1 MANACEPTAK
11 PVYKQLSAD
20 RQRRQNT
27 SAVRAKIRGC
37 ETRSETLGAQ
47 KQAVERKM
55 ASPGFYNP
63 SNVDS
68 IAAVSAELAS
78 INAQL
83 SKVEETWL
91 SYQEELEQVT

>member
-27 SAVRAKIRGC
+27 SAVRAKIQGC

-47 KQAVERKM
+47 KQA
-55 ASPGFYNP
+55 G
-63 SNVDS
+63 
-68 IAAVSAELAS
+68 
-78 INAQL
+78 
-83 SKVEETWL
+83 
-91 SYQEELEQVT
+91 